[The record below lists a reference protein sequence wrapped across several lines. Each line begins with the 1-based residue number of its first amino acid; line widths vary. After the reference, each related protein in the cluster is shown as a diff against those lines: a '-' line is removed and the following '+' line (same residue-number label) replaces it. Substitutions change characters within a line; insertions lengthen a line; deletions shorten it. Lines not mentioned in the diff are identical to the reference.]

1 MKHAKVD
8 VTFKFQ
14 IAQDLLSSLQRYMK
28 AGFLL
33 PTSRSVCYEY
43 SITHENSQYAE
54 NKDAE
59 F

>member
-1 MKHAKVD
+1 MD

-14 IAQDLLSSLQRYMK
+14 IAQDLLSSLQCSMK

-43 SITHENSQYAE
+43 SITHGNSHHAE